1 MWAGGKMQD
10 LTLIPCKRNI
20 AELADSKA
28 ELLATPAP
36 PPKRPIGF
44 INPEDKGKKAQAQ
57 RKG

>member
-1 MWAGGKMQD
+1 MQD
-10 LTLIPCKRNI
+10 LTPSPLNI
-20 AELADSKA
+20 AELADSMA

-44 INPEDKGKKAQAQ
+44 INPEDTGKKAQAR